1 MILREKFSSRRAWLP
16 RGARTDGLGVGPERA
31 VFDIHFIFFSGSFV
45 YYLTCVFLNPTSP
58 LGLGG
63 LECGVS
69 FSTLL
74 FSTILVSTLWGE
86 VYLSPYPLSVGRDPP
101 TRDGLGFLVDFR
113 VPWCD
118 PFLIAFAIN
127 EQDGNCRESHAYK
140 HILSQKIKPYR
151 VSACSFFQPTISRNQ
166 ISIFRPRL

>member
-1 MILREKFSSRRAWLP
+1 MYFQAIVTLREKFSSRRAWLP

-69 FSTLL
+69 FFNPSFFDHSGFNPLGRGL
-74 FSTILVSTLWGE
+74 PLPLGS
-86 VYLSPYPLSVGRDPP
+86 LSEGRAP
-101 TRDGLGFLVDFR
+101 TPRDALG
-113 VPWCD
+113 
-118 PFLIAFAIN
+118 FLIAFLCHLLRFIFHHFR
-127 EQDGNCRESHAYK
+127 CR
-140 HILSQKIKPYR
+140 
-151 VSACSFFQPTISRNQ
+151 FFVAS
-166 ISIFRPRL
+166 